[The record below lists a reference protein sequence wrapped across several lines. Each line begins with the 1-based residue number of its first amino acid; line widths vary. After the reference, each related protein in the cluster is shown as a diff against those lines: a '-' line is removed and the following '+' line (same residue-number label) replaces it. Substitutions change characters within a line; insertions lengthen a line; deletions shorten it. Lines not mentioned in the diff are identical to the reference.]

1 MAINIDNKNNDRS
14 NNSNDKTN
22 NNKNNNKNNNN
33 NVRHFLEKSMDQCKL
48 SLTFN
53 GEDLEEVDMK
63 RQVFQPFANI
73 VCFQYGTFVVDT

>member
-1 MAINIDNKNNDRS
+1 M
-14 NNSNDKTN
+14 
-22 NNKNNNKNNNN
+22 
-33 NVRHFLEKSMDQCKL
+33 RHFLEKSMDQCKL